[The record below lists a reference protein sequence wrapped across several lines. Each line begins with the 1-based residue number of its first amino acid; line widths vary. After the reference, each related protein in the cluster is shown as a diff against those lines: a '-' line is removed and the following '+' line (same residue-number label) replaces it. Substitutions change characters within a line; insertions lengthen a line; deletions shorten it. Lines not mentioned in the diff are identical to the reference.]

1 MSAEPVSFDQ
11 KKEPQQQ
18 QQKENVQQKE
28 TNQQKTLQLP
38 GVISPIIT
46 KYQKVVETPNDV
58 NTLWSFVQ
66 SYLTFLE
73 SKANLILPIIKENY
87 PDSKEHNLIL
97 SLKENSINNIPWSV
111 YNCFLTLSN
120 IGSSIAQKDP
130 KDDKDKFYLLYVMLS
145 TNNDSPTYSFT
156 ELLQTLQTQSTET
169 QELYNTLNEK
179 FLKAFEQYDK
189 PSSKETEGFMSKTY
203 TLPYCN
209 YEVQA
214 KWLVLIA
221 IIIIL
226 LLVLAITGWCYSS
239 NKIEIPSL
247 GGLHEVSN
255 QVNVSCSDIDS
266 IAGFQSE

>member
-1 MSAEPVSFDQ
+1 MSAEPVSIDQ
-11 KKEPQQQ
+11 KKEPQQP
-18 QQKENVQQKE
+18 KENVQSKE
-28 TNQQKTLQLP
+28 ETLQLP
-38 GVISPIIT
+38 GVLSPILT
-46 KYQKVVETPNDV
+46 KYQKVIETPNDV
-58 NTLWSFVQ
+58 NVLWSFVQ

-73 SKANLILPIIKENY
+73 QKTNLILPIIKETY
-87 PDSKEHNLIL
+87 PDSKEENLIL
-97 SLKENSINNIPWSV
+97 ALKENSINNIPWSV

-120 IGSSIAQKDP
+120 IGSTIAQKDP

-156 ELLQTLQTQSTET
+156 ELLQTLQTQNTET

-179 FLKAFEQYDK
+179 FLKAFEQYNK
-189 PSSKETEGFMSKTY
+189 PSSEGKAEGFMSKTY
-203 TLPYCN
+203 TIPYCN

-214 KWLVLIA
+214 KWLVIIA

-226 LLVLAITGWCYSS
+226 LLVLGITGWCYSS
-239 NKIEIPSL
+239 NKIEISSL

-266 IAGFQSE
+266 IAGFQSD